1 MSARANRPD
10 GALTSR
16 CGRPAG
22 TTRRTGRADT
32 TPTLAAGLR
41 HEVRG
46 LKFPHPTPHRGP
58 CVSTPK
64 QLTPCTKPPSARRR
78 PAATA
83 QRKHNGTS
91 TGGAEGQ
98 HQPTAGE
105 AEGSVFSPRP
115 LRQRTGDE
123 RGTHP
128 PHYWESRAEAHPVPE
143 VARENRQ
150 SWNGQRGNHTK
161 LFRTIRKGM
170 TRNRPKTI
178 Q

>member
-22 TTRRTGRADT
+22 TNRRTGRADT

-46 LKFPHPTPHRGP
+46 LKFPHPTLHRGP

-64 QLTPCTKPPSARRR
+64 QLSPCMKPPAARRR

-83 QRKHNGTS
+83 QLKHNGTS
-91 TGGAEGQ
+91 TGGEGGQ
-98 HQPTAGE
+98 HQNLRLVKPKGVFFLPVDC
-105 AEGSVFSPRP
+105 GSGRETSVALTCVFFWDAPRRTQC
-115 LRQRTGDE
+115 LRWQDSLGFSRIPQDS
-123 RGTHP
+123 RGLYIP
-128 PHYWESRAEAHPVPE
+128 WVS
-143 VARENRQ
+143 
-150 SWNGQRGNHTK
+150 
-161 LFRTIRKGM
+161 
-170 TRNRPKTI
+170 
-178 Q
+178 

>member
-1 MSARANRPD
+1 MTQPATPRIPPGNRGRRETAQLTSGSACNGTTTLEFGMSASANRPD

-32 TPTLAAGLR
+32 TPTLAAGFR
-41 HEVRG
+41 H
-46 LKFPHPTPHRGP
+46 KFPHHTPHREP

-64 QLTPCTKPPSARRR
+64 QLSPCTKPRAARRR

-91 TGGAEGQ
+91 TGGAGGQ

-123 RGTHP
+123 RGTH
-128 PHYWESRAEAHPVPE
+128 
-143 VARENRQ
+143 Q
-150 SWNGQRGNHTK
+150 G
-161 LFRTIRKGM
+161 
-170 TRNRPKTI
+170 
-178 Q
+178 